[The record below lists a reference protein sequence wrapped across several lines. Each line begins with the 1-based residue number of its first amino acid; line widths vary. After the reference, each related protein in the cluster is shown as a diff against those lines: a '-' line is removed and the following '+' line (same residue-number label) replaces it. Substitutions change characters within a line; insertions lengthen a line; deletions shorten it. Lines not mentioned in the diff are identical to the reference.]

1 MKNKL
6 ISSALGVAIVMSGVG
21 FTAQAAGDFSD
32 PNFAG
37 DVNKVLEK
45 QKENSAAALAE
56 KLKEAKDE
64 LKPIIEKN
72 SKILNKKQQF

>member
-21 FTAQAAGDFSD
+21 FTAQAADYSSAELFD
-32 PNFAG
+32 QA
-37 DVNKVLEK
+37 NKVLEE
-45 QKENSAAALAE
+45 QRENSAAALAE

-64 LKPIIEKN
+64 LKPIIEK
-72 SKILNKKQQF
+72 KF